1 MVEEHMEGDVVM
13 VRLGEEG
20 GGMDAVEAEEQGS
33 YVELK
38 PSTTLLVPVEL
49 MEGQD
54 GLVGSSQL
62 DLHELHQNCVPDEP
76 VFEHHSSF
84 SLMLEV
90 EDEVNKE
97 ADQPPMKNDQE
108 LSDPPTVSPLVEAA
122 DEPVDKP
129 EVILLDRDGLESGE
143 AHEQMEEP
151 HILGAADVDGAVAD
165 EGDLQIQNINTNPE
179 PDDAKAPVE
188 AQLAEEQSETAC
200 LLDSEPSPGK
210 VLQQPAAESVAER
223 GSGDELMRIDDEKT
237 EALADQEEPEENGPV
252 DVDTEVE
259 TAEEQQDHKASETEE
274 DDGETKTETETKWRG
289 RQTQQKNEKEEK
301 PVSDN
306 QVEEEPVLEMPVS
319 QRKKTAPST
328 PTRRTTRG
336 KAVAFISPPPQEA
349 EEPQEDG
356 KVAEAESSTLAP
368 ASPHRTPR
376 KSKQDKEVKEQATP
390 PRRSTRRIQQQ
401 VPEDEKHMETIDHD
415 TTVSSTSKSPSPVR
429 RRVSRRVASM
439 RSSRSGDQEVS
450 SATEVVI
457 NEDDIVHTKPSRQA
471 SSKTPTPSKRRTTQ
485 GSTPRR
491 SSRRILGSTEVVPLP
506 LEILTEENEQEE
518 AFTSAVKHSSQT
530 AKPEPAEMQ
539 PAVLAEEEEH
549 KQQMSS
555 PGRRT
560 RQSSRNTLNFYP
572 QVRTQSC
579 KLVMINEVKLHLSFS
594 CLFSSLLHAHYIT
607 IAFSPDSFIM
617 HDSIFYF
624 IHPFIST

>member
-1 MVEEHMEGDVVM
+1 
-13 VRLGEEG
+13 
-20 GGMDAVEAEEQGS
+20 MDAVEAEEQGS

-76 VFEHHSSF
+76 LFEHHSSF

-97 ADQPPMKNDQE
+97 ADRPPMKNDQE
-108 LSDPPTVSPLVEAA
+108 LSDPATVSPLVQDA
-122 DEPVDKP
+122 DEPVDIP

-143 AHEQMEEP
+143 VHEQIEEP
-151 HILGAADVDGAVAD
+151 HILGADDVDAAVAD
-165 EGDLQIQNINTNPE
+165 EGDLQIQNINANPE
-179 PDDAKAPVE
+179 PDDAKELVE
-188 AQLAEEQSETAC
+188 AQLVEEQGETAC
-200 LLDSEPSPGK
+200 LLDSEPCPGK
-210 VLQQPAAESVAER
+210 ELQQPAAESVAER
-223 GSGDELMRIDDEKT
+223 GSGDELMRIDEEKT

-274 DDGETKTETETKWRG
+274 DDGVTTTETETKLRESQ
-289 RQTQQKNEKEEK
+289 RKEKNEKEEK

-306 QVEEEPVLEMPVS
+306 QEEEPMPEMPVS

-336 KAVAFISPPPQEA
+336 KAIAFISPSPQEA

-368 ASPHRTPR
+368 ASPK
-376 KSKQDKEVKEQATP
+376 KSKQDKEVKELATP

-401 VPEDEKHMETIDHD
+401 VPEDEKHMEAIDHD
-415 TTVSSTSKSPSPVR
+415 TTVSSTSKSPFPVR
-429 RRVSRRVASM
+429 RRVSQRVASL

-450 SATEVVI
+450 SATEVKI

-471 SSKTPTPSKRRTTQ
+471 SSKTPTPSKRRTAQ

-491 SSRRILGSTEVVPLP
+491 SSRRILGSAQVMPLP
-506 LEILTEENEQEE
+506 LQILTEENEQEE
-518 AFTSAVKHSSQT
+518 AFTSAVKHSSLK

-539 PAVLAEEEEH
+539 SAVVSEEEQAEH
-549 KQQMSS
+549 NKQQMSS

-560 RQSSRNTLNFYP
+560 RQSNRNTLNFYP
-572 QVRTQSC
+572 QVRTQSS
-579 KLVMINEVKLHLSFS
+579 LVAKW
-594 CLFSSLLHAHYIT
+594 
-607 IAFSPDSFIM
+607 
-617 HDSIFYF
+617 
-624 IHPFIST
+624 